1 MSKVATKETLL
12 SQTRSIGEVAMTL
25 SEAMEK
31 GKEWLSCGDHI
42 RGFELRWGDVI
53 SIPSADQIFF
63 WLKETTLKSK
73 KVYLLHFSAQITSN
87 GDTSWEWIPVWA
99 LRKRTRKAANDPTS
113 LKSHALYQALLH
125 ASNDLA
131 RVEMLAGKA
140 WKVTETTATEQDK
153 DGKDYELKIWSLT
166 EVSK

>member
-1 MSKVATKETLL
+1 MSKVATKEALL
-12 SQTRSIGEVAMTL
+12 SQTRTIGEVAMTL

-63 WLKETTLKSK
+63 WLKDTMLKS
-73 KVYLLHFSAQITSN
+73 
-87 GDTSWEWIPVWA
+87 
-99 LRKRTRKAANDPTS
+99 KAANDPTS

-166 EVSK
+166 EVTK